1 MSKIFF
7 VVVESAVSRDM
18 ILVNKLRTWSA
29 LDIHQTL
36 IQMYRLEVVK
46 IFPIQGNQLTI
57 F

>member
-18 ILVNKLRTWSA
+18 ILVNKLRTWCA

-36 IQMYRLEVVK
+36 IQMYGLEVVK